1 MVRIHPCFTK
11 DIVMHTPKSIDTTHA
26 KPSPTAPSNM
36 ADMAQK
42 GSVLL
47 GGVGGAMA
55 MFPNPDPFG
64 IFQNLGG
71 SIACRHPQ

>member
-36 ADMAQK
+36 AEA
-42 GSVLL
+42 L
-47 GGVGGAMA
+47 
-55 MFPNPDPFG
+55 FPNPDPFG